1 MEKGSQLT
9 KKRFFLILSSALILF
24 ALALILCP
32 LVGPTN
38 LSLASA
44 FSEPGG
50 MDSEILLRARL
61 PRVLFAALVGGALA
75 VSGVTFQA
83 ILRNPLA
90 SPFTLGISGGGSLG
104 AVLAILL
111 GWEVSILGF
120 NLLPL
125 ASLAGTL
132 AVILIVYGLS
142 RTRRHF
148 SPLTLLLSGVVLNYV
163 CAALILLI
171 HYFSNFTKSFL
182 MMRWMMGG
190 LDIYDYSALLSLL
203 PFFVVGLPV
212 LLFNARLLNVLSAGA
227 DWAVSRGVDVNR
239 LITKQYFGA
248 SLLTGSVIAFSGP
261 IGFVGLIVP
270 HVLRLLL
277 GADHRLL
284 LPVSFLAG
292 GTFLIVCDTIS
303 RTILAPTEIPV
314 GIFTSIL
321 GGPFFLWLLI
331 TRRKEIFF

>member
-1 MEKGSQLT
+1 MERGSQLT
-9 KKRFFLILSSALILF
+9 KKRYFLILASALVLF
-24 ALALILCP
+24 AAALILCP

-38 LSLASA
+38 LSLSSA

-75 VSGVTFQA
+75 VSGVIFQA

-104 AVLAILL
+104 AVIAILL
-111 GWEVSILGF
+111 GWEITILGF

-125 ASLAGTL
+125 ASFAGTV

-142 RTRRHF
+142 RTRKHF

-203 PFFVVGLPV
+203 PFFVIGLPI
-212 LLFNARLLNVLSAGA
+212 LLYNARLLNVLSAGE